1 MRDSIVFYRSFLE
14 AIEELPAKDFKNCVL
29 AILRY
34 GLDDQIPTA
43 KGIEKTVYLMAKPQ
57 IDKNNQRYENGK
69 TGGRP
74 KNQTKTKEKPNDNQ
88 TKTKSKKEKPNV
100 NDNDNVNVN
109 DNDNVNVSV
118 NGDYILPSEC
128 ARLDGNFNDEFQS
141 FCAKWKISID
151 INSPLIADLDFIK
164 LDKAYS
170 ESKTLLQDKEKA
182 PYAHT
187 LSWVVKNASSIC
199 AGKYKDRVSISEV
212 RQSAHEKSTEIIK
225 RLFLESLE
233 EENDTN

>member
-1 MRDSIVFYRSFLE
+1 M
-14 AIEELPAKDFKNCVL
+14 
-29 AILRY
+29 
-34 GLDDQIPTA
+34 
-43 KGIEKTVYLMAKPQ
+43 
-57 IDKNNQRYENGK
+57 
-69 TGGRP
+69 
-74 KNQTKTKEKPNDNQ
+74 
-88 TKTKSKKEKPNV
+88 
-100 NDNDNVNVN
+100 
-109 DNDNVNVSV
+109 
-118 NGDYILPSEC
+118 
-128 ARLDGNFNDEFQS
+128 
-141 FCAKWKISID
+141 
-151 INSPLIADLDFIK
+151 IADLDFIK